1 MARLLLS
8 NTRTFALAAA
18 IGFAAGAQ
26 NAAVEE
32 LVLDS
37 QSLSF
42 DGQAKLFEL
51 HAPQITQGN
60 LRIQADD
67 ALATGVDFNA
77 ASEWTFRGNVR
88 ITIDTTEI
96 EAASARFTFEQ
107 KRLSRGDLE
116 GGPGTPV
123 SFTDVDAARQTTVT
137 GQAQKM
143 SYDSIAKT
151 LRLTDTAR
159 MQKDNVEFQGCDL
172 IYDFGAE
179 RVTSGSA
186 DCADR
191 FRVIVLR
198 DPASSPD
205 APQ

>member
-1 MARLLLS
+1 MARSLLS
-8 NTRTFALAAA
+8 NARALGLAVVV
-18 IGFAAGAQ
+18 GFAADAQ
-26 NAAVEE
+26 NTAVEE

-51 HAPQITQGN
+51 HAPQITQGS

-77 ASEWTFRGNVR
+77 QSEWTFTGNVR
-88 ITIDTTEI
+88 ITIETTQI
-96 EAASARFTFEQ
+96 EAASAKFRFEQ
-107 KRLSRGDLE
+107 KRLARGELE
-116 GGPGTPV
+116 GSPV
-123 SFTDVDAARQTTVT
+123 TFTDVDPAQQTTVT

-143 SYDSIAKT
+143 SYDSIART
-151 LRLTDTAR
+151 IRLTDTAR
-159 MQKDNVEFQGCDL
+159 MQRDNVEFQGCDL

-191 FRVIVLR
+191 FRVIAR
-198 DPASSPD
+198 KDQPSSP
-205 APQ
+205 APPPQ

>member
-1 MARLLLS
+1 MARSLLS
-8 NTRTFALAAA
+8 NARALGLVVVV
-18 IGFAAGAQ
+18 GFAADAQ
-26 NAAVEE
+26 VTAVEE

-77 ASEWTFRGNVR
+77 KSEWTFTGNVR
-88 ITIDTTEI
+88 ITIETTQI
-96 EAASARFTFEQ
+96 EAASAKFTFEQ
-107 KRLSRGDLE
+107 KRLARGELE
-116 GGPGTPV
+116 GSPV
-123 SFTDVDAARQTTVT
+123 TFTDVDPARQTTVT

-143 SYDSIAKT
+143 SYDSIART
-151 LRLTDTAR
+151 IRLTDTAR
-159 MQKDNVEFQGCDL
+159 MQRDNVEFQGCDL

-191 FRVIVLR
+191 FRVIAR
-198 DPASSPD
+198 KNQPSSP
-205 APQ
+205 APPPQ

>member
-1 MARLLLS
+1 MARSLLS
-8 NTRTFALAAA
+8 NARTFGLAVVV
-18 IGFAAGAQ
+18 GFAADAQ
-26 NAAVEE
+26 NDAVEE

-37 QSLSF
+37 QSLAF

-51 HAPQITQGN
+51 RAPRITQGS
-60 LRIQADD
+60 LRIEADE
-67 ALATGVDFNA
+67 ALATGIDFNA
-77 ASEWTFRGNVR
+77 RSEWTFTGNVR
-88 ITIDTTEI
+88 ITIETTEI
-96 EAASARFTFEQ
+96 QSSSAVFTFEQ
-107 KRLSRGDLE
+107 KRLARGELA
-116 GGPGTPV
+116 GTPV
-123 SFTDVDAARQTTVT
+123 TFTDVDTVRKTSVT

-191 FRVIVLR
+191 FRVRVLR
-198 DPASSPD
+198 DDQPSSPD
-205 APQ
+205 PPQ

>member
-1 MARLLLS
+1 MARSLLS
-8 NTRTFALAAA
+8 NARTLGLAVVV
-18 IGFAAGAQ
+18 GFAADAQ
-26 NAAVEE
+26 NTAVEE

-60 LRIQADD
+60 LRIQADE

-77 ASEWTFRGNVR
+77 RSEWTFTGNVR
-88 ITIDTTEI
+88 ITIETTQI
-96 EAASARFTFEQ
+96 EAGSARFTFEQ
-107 KRLSRGDLE
+107 KRLARGELE
-116 GGPGTPV
+116 GSPV
-123 SFTDVDAARQTTVT
+123 TFTDVDATRQTTVT

-143 SYDSIAKT
+143 SYDAIART
-151 LRLTDTAR
+151 IRLTDTAR
-159 MQKDNVEFQGCDL
+159 MQRDNVEFQGCDL

-191 FRVIVLR
+191 FRVIAR
-198 DPASSPD
+198 KDQSSSPD
-205 APQ
+205 TPPQ

>member
-1 MARLLLS
+1 MARSLLS
-8 NTRTFALAAA
+8 NARTFGLAVVA
-18 IGFAAGAQ
+18 GFAADAQ
-26 NAAVEE
+26 NDAVEE

-37 QSLSF
+37 QSLAF

-51 HAPQITQGN
+51 QAPRITQGS
-60 LRIQADD
+60 LRIEADE
-67 ALATGVDFNA
+67 ALATGIDFNA
-77 ASEWTFRGNVR
+77 RSEWTFTGNVR
-88 ITIDTTEI
+88 ITIETTEI
-96 EAASARFTFEQ
+96 QSSSAVFTFEQ
-107 KRLSRGDLE
+107 KRLARGELA
-116 GGPGTPV
+116 GTPV
-123 SFTDVDAARQTTVT
+123 TFTDVDTARQTSVT
-137 GQAQKM
+137 GQAEKM

-191 FRVIVLR
+191 FRVRVLR
-198 DPASSPD
+198 DDQPSSPD
-205 APQ
+205 PPQ

>member
-1 MARLLLS
+1 MARSLPS
-8 NTRTFALAAA
+8 NARALVLAVA
-18 IGFAAGAQ
+18 IGFAADAQ
-26 NAAVEE
+26 NTAVEE

-42 DGQAKLFEL
+42 DGQRQLFEL

-60 LRIQADD
+60 LRIRADD

-77 ASEWTFRGNVR
+77 RSVWTFTGNVQ
-88 ITIDTTEI
+88 IMVETTQI

-107 KRLSRGDLE
+107 KRLSRGELE
-116 GGPGTPV
+116 GSPV
-123 SFTDVDAARQTTVT
+123 TFTDVDPAQQMTVT

-143 SYDSIAKT
+143 SYDSIART
-151 LRLTDTAR
+151 IRLTDTAR
-159 MQKDNVEFQGCDL
+159 MQRDNVEFQGCDL

-191 FRVIVLR
+191 FRVIAR
-198 DPASSPD
+198 KGEPSSPD
-205 APQ
+205 PAPQ

>member
-1 MARLLLS
+1 MARSLLS
-8 NTRTFALAAA
+8 HARALGLAVAV
-18 IGFAAGAQ
+18 GFAADAQ
-26 NAAVEE
+26 NTAVEE

-51 HAPQITQGN
+51 HAPEITQGS

-67 ALATGVDFNA
+67 ALATGVDFDA
-77 ASEWTFRGNVR
+77 RSEWTFTGNVR
-88 ITIDTTEI
+88 ITIETTQI
-96 EAASARFTFEQ
+96 EATSARFTFEQ
-107 KRLSRGDLE
+107 KRLARGELE
-116 GGPGTPV
+116 GSPV
-123 SFTDVDAARQTTVT
+123 TFTDVDAARQKTVT

-143 SYDSIAKT
+143 SYDSIART
-151 LRLTDTAR
+151 IRLTDTAR
-159 MQKDNVEFQGCDL
+159 MQRDNVEFQGCDL

-191 FRVIVLR
+191 FRVIAR
-198 DPASSPD
+198 KDQPSSPD
-205 APQ
+205 PPPQ

>member
-1 MARLLLS
+1 MARSLPS
-8 NTRTFALAAA
+8 NARALGLAVAV
-18 IGFAAGAQ
+18 GFAAEAQ
-26 NAAVEE
+26 NTAVEE

-51 HAPQITQGN
+51 HAPEITQGT

-77 ASEWTFRGNVR
+77 RSEWTFTGNVK
-88 ITIDTTEI
+88 ITIETTQI
-96 EAASARFTFEQ
+96 EATSAKFTFEQ
-107 KRLSRGDLE
+107 KRLARGELE
-116 GGPGTPV
+116 GSPV
-123 SFTDVDAARQTTVT
+123 TFTDVDPAQQMTVT

-143 SYDSIAKT
+143 SYDSIART
-151 LRLTDTAR
+151 IRLTDTAR
-159 MQKDNVEFQGCDL
+159 MQRDNVEFQGCDL

-191 FRVIVLR
+191 FRVIAR
-198 DPASSPD
+198 KDQPSSPNPL
-205 APQ
+205 PQ

>member
-1 MARLLLS
+1 MARSLLS
-8 NTRTFALAAA
+8 NARALGLAVAV
-18 IGFAAGAQ
+18 GFAADAQ
-26 NAAVEE
+26 DTAVEE

-77 ASEWTFRGNVR
+77 QSEWTFTGNVK

-107 KRLSRGDLE
+107 KRLARGELE
-116 GGPGTPV
+116 GAPV
-123 SFTDVDAARQTTVT
+123 QFTDVDTARQTTVT

-143 SYDSIAKT
+143 SYDSIART

-186 DCADR
+186 DCTDR

-198 DPASSPD
+198 KDQPSSPD
-205 APQ
+205 PPQ

>member
-1 MARLLLS
+1 MARSLLS
-8 NTRTFALAAA
+8 NARALGLAVVV
-18 IGFAAGAQ
+18 GFAADAQ
-26 NAAVEE
+26 NTAVEE

-51 HAPQITQGN
+51 HAPQITQGS

-77 ASEWTFRGNVR
+77 QSEWTFTGNVR
-88 ITIDTTEI
+88 ITIETTEI
-96 EAASARFTFEQ
+96 NAASARFTFEQ
-107 KRLSRGDLE
+107 KRLARGELE
-116 GGPGTPV
+116 GSPV
-123 SFTDVDAARQTTVT
+123 TFTDVDAAQQTTVT

-143 SYDSIAKT
+143 SYDSIART
-151 LRLTDTAR
+151 IRLTDTAR
-159 MQKDNVEFQGCDL
+159 MQRDNVEFQGCDL

-191 FRVIVLR
+191 FRVIAR
-198 DPASSPD
+198 KDQPSSP
-205 APQ
+205 APPPQ